1 MTQKPKKSI
10 LPQSL
15 KIGATTVS
23 GLQVNYF
30 RVNKKNEYVRCYAIV
45 TSIEKEGMWFKVGN
59 DEFFFPCDYNVEDL
73 MVDETTLAAIAY
85 KGPTDEYEK
94 LYPLKLDAETF
105 NPETDA
111 RTQYSLL
118 DSVTLK
124 KIVMEHPD
132 VNTKMIEK
140 AKIQE
145 AIRTLLNLKGEV
157 LQAQVNFAKTLP
169 QFPSKSQSL
178 SGVDLGLKSLPPN
191 VTKKNPSMLT
201 LDKKIL
207 QLKKNRTPTMA
218 ELDKRIETK
227 AQKRASK
234 FMKGEI

>member
-1 MTQKPKKSI
+1 MTH
-10 LPQSL
+10 L
-15 KIGATTVS
+15 
-23 GLQVNYF
+23 
-30 RVNKKNEYVRCYAIV
+30 
-45 TSIEKEGMWFKVGN
+45 
-59 DEFFFPCDYNVEDL
+59 
-73 MVDETTLAAIAY
+73 ETLRANA
-85 KGPTDEYEK
+85 
-94 LYPLKLDAETF
+94 
-105 NPETDA
+105 
-111 RTQYSLL
+111 Q
-118 DSVTLK
+118 
-124 KIVMEHPD
+124 
-132 VNTKMIEK
+132 